1 MEIGKSAAL
10 CNTLRMTGV
19 SCGFAG
25 GRVKNPPA
33 KIAASVGQGYGLAA
47 PEVNKGSAGYFVCAE

>member
-1 MEIGKSAAL
+1 MGIGPY
-10 CNTLRMTGV
+10 GV
-19 SCGFAG
+19 GFGGFAD
-25 GRVKNPPA
+25 GRVENPPA